1 MELQAFLESLIAGA
15 LGLFQDF
22 FSIFEGFWQKFT
34 TESLVDMTPLEL
46 LIFVGLSVA
55 AYRVAVVLLS
65 TARDGAVSVAAVSGR
80 VLSHFSVKSRASRT
94 TCIHCGRTID
104 KCVCATSKGVSLGR
118 RLRRQNLEIKLRKK
132 LAKANK
138 Q

>member
-1 MELQAFLESLIAGA
+1 MELQLFLESLIASL
-15 LGLFQDF
+15 LGFFQDF

-46 LIFVGLSVA
+46 LIFVGLSFA
-55 AYRVAVVLLS
+55 AYKLAVLLFAKASSGAVVS
-65 TARDGAVSVAAVSGR
+65 ARVVGKA
-80 VLSHFSVKSRASRT
+80 LSHFSVKSRASRT
-94 TCIHCGRTID
+94 SCIHCGRTID
-104 KCVCATSKGVSLGR
+104 KCVCATSKGLSLGR